1 MMIILINMDTTILQ
15 TKISYALH
23 QVYKTGDR
31 VTNKELKATLQKI
44 YTGFGCKRK
53 AKGTQITEYGF
64 ATQRCKIP
72 TDKGRKDGMI
82 LFTT

>member
-1 MMIILINMDTTILQ
+1 MHHIYKAGERA
-15 TKISYALH
+15 TK
-23 QVYKTGDR
+23 
-31 VTNKELKATLQKI
+31 KATLQTI
-44 YTGFGCKRK
+44 YTKFGCKRK

-82 LFTT
+82 LFTI

>member
-1 MMIILINMDTTILQ
+1 MMIILMNMDNTILQ

-44 YTGFGCKRK
+44 YTGFGSKRK

>member
-1 MMIILINMDTTILQ
+1 MITLMNMDNTILQ
-15 TKISYALH
+15 TKIRKALH
-23 QVYKTGDR
+23 HIYKTGER
-31 VTNKELKATLQKI
+31 ATNKDIKATLQTI
-44 YTGFGCKRK
+44 YTKFGYKRK

-82 LFTT
+82 LFTI

>member
-1 MMIILINMDTTILQ
+1 MHHI
-15 TKISYALH
+15 
-23 QVYKTGDR
+23 YKTGER
-31 VTNKELKATLQKI
+31 ATNKDIKATLQII
-44 YTGFGCKRK
+44 YTKFGCKRK

-82 LFTT
+82 LFTI

>member
-1 MMIILINMDTTILQ
+1 MHHI
-15 TKISYALH
+15 
-23 QVYKTGDR
+23 YKTGER
-31 VTNKELKATLQKI
+31 ATNKDIKATLQTI
-44 YTGFGCKRK
+44 YTKFGCKRK

-82 LFTT
+82 LFTKNDNKGIFIGTCQQSPKPC